1 MAIFPKATR
10 TSFARLLRK
19 RGYALPRN
27 RELMFS
33 NVGHSFFLMWD
44 GPDGEPHR
52 AYYTGVAGC
61 PMLVVDQ
68 DTVRRRNRQ
77 WVRRRRLGSKE
88 LKNGT
93 PHSCYFSDENAVCHL
108 F

>member
-33 NVGHSFFLMWD
+33 NVGHSFFLMWE

-52 AYYTGVAGC
+52 AYYTGVAGSADHC
-61 PMLVVDQ
+61 RSHRPGDGARDPWRAQ
-68 DTVRRRNRQ
+68 KAKKSPADAGQRRQ
-77 WVRRRRLGSKE
+77 
-88 LKNGT
+88 GT
-93 PHSCYFSDENAVCHL
+93 
-108 F
+108 

>member
-19 RGYALPRN
+19 RGYTLPRN

-33 NVGHSFFLMWD
+33 NVGHGFFLMWE

-61 PMLVVDQ
+61 PVLVVDQ
-68 DTVRRRNRQ
+68 DTVQLTMAEVIGLGDGARDPWRSQKAKKSPADAGQRRQ
-77 WVRRRRLGSKE
+77 
-88 LKNGT
+88 GT
-93 PHSCYFSDENAVCHL
+93 
-108 F
+108 